1 MIYIRPVRFHRV
13 AENHIIHSFL
23 EHILVGVSIGL
34 RVSKHERCERSV
46 GTVFQ
51 LFNPDA
57 IYSRDEE
64 KERRWLPP
72 LVVRVCAQPM
82 RCWAKVGD
90 RCRSKVRDRKEGS
103 D

>member
-1 MIYIRPVRFHRV
+1 MIAVSANKVRGIGFTERGNAV
-13 AENHIIHSFL
+13 T
-23 EHILVGVSIGL
+23 ILIYPAFVV
-34 RVSKHERCERSV
+34 CERSV

-51 LFNPDA
+51 LSNSDA

-90 RCRSKVRDRKEGS
+90 HCRSKVRDRKEGS

>member
-1 MIYIRPVRFHRV
+1 VNLG
-13 AENHIIHSFL
+13 ACQ
-23 EHILVGVSIGL
+23 
-34 RVSKHERCERSV
+34 CERSV

-51 LFNPDA
+51 LPNPDA
-57 IYSRDEE
+57 IYCRDEE

-72 LVVRVCAQPM
+72 LVVRVCARPM

-90 RCRSKVRDRKEGS
+90 HCRSKVSDRKEGS

>member
-1 MIYIRPVRFHRV
+1 MYSLLNQLFQPSTSCVQEFPP
-13 AENHIIHSFL
+13 L
-23 EHILVGVSIGL
+23 KLMLVGSEAAGSIT
-34 RVSKHERCERSV
+34 VEYCERSV

-51 LFNPDA
+51 LSNPDA

-72 LVVRVCAQPM
+72 LVVRVCARPM
-82 RCWAKVGD
+82 RCWAKVGYH
-90 RCRSKVRDRKEGS
+90 CRSRVRDRKEGS

>member
-1 MIYIRPVRFHRV
+1 MTFAFTTTRWSCVIKAQAVLSVKFTKV
-13 AENHIIHSFL
+13 DGSAS
-23 EHILVGVSIGL
+23 
-34 RVSKHERCERSV
+34 CERSV

-51 LFNPDA
+51 LSNPDA

-90 RCRSKVRDRKEGS
+90 HCRSKVRDRKEGS